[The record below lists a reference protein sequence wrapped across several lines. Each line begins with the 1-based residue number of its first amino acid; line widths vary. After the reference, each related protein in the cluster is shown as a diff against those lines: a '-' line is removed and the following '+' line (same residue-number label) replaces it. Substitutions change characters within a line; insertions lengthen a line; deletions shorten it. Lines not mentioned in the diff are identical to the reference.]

1 MTKTLTKAVLNDTL
15 LSLANS
21 VAAILKPFALVYL
34 VNNYLGTDAYGQVAV
49 FLSSIALISL
59 FSSLGVGF
67 SMKRHISSEANINK
81 KKRLF
86 YSPINF
92 QLILLVVYFLLAYS
106 FVSLGKVNIS
116 LNELG
121 IYSFYYLSFI
131 LFQYF
136 LEYFRWTL
144 NSKKFVKFSVLYATI
159 FLTLLY
165 AAFEFK
171 LVKNVYQ
178 ILLIDAVIM
187 FLIMLHLFR
196 IAYKELGFFF
206 GTFDGRTFFKEFKLG
221 MPYAL
226 GGLSEITIT
235 TADRF
240 MIAFFFGL
248 IEAGLY
254 SSGYFFGSLSLIIVR
269 LIGLFTPQYM
279 FLARDSEDKTAVNN
293 LINYSFLAFFIV
305 AIPYVFFLLLFGSEI
320 LSMISISADSARYTM
335 IVISIASIFSGSYL
349 ILSSVTIMEKKT
361 SVQMQLMLGFSLF
374 NIVSNYLLITLFKS
388 FAVASLVTLVT
399 YCLIVIVFIR
409 YLNKIWRFEFPT
421 EFIFIPLTLASISYG
436 CVSVLDLIFS
446 TYTKGSVWLEGFL
459 FVFLYL
465 VGLIVWLEYSK
476 VLSFKNI
483 FGSGEM

>member
-1 MTKTLTKAVLNDTL
+1 MTKSLKKDVINDSL

-21 VAAILKPFALVYL
+21 AAAILKPFALVYL

-67 SMKRHISSEANINK
+67 SMRRHISGEADINK

-92 QLILLVVYFLLAYS
+92 QLTLLILYALIAYCY
-106 FVSLGKVNIS
+106 VSLGNVNIS
-116 LNELG
+116 VTELS

-144 NSKKFVKFSVLYATI
+144 NSKKFVKFSVLYAII
-159 FLTLLY
+159 FLIFLY
-165 AAFEFK
+165 AAFVFQ
-171 LVKNVYQ
+171 LVENVYQ
-178 ILLIDAVIM
+178 ILVIDALIM

-196 IAYKELGFFF
+196 TAYKELGFFF
-206 GTFDGRTFFKEFKLG
+206 GTFDKRGFFKEFKLG

-226 GGLSEITIT
+226 GGLSEITIA

-240 MIAFFFGL
+240 MIVFFFGL
-248 IEAGLY
+248 VEAGLY

-279 FLARDSEDKTAVNN
+279 FLARDSEDKGGVND
-293 LINYSFLAFFIV
+293 LINYSFFAFFVV
-305 AIPYVFFLLLFGSEI
+305 AIPYVFFLILFGSEI
-320 LSMISISADSARYTM
+320 LSMISISSDRAYFSM

-374 NIVSNYLLITLFKS
+374 NVVSNYLLIMLFKS
-388 FAVASLVTLVT
+388 FVVASVVTLVT
-399 YCLIVIVFIR
+399 YCLIVLLFIR

-421 EFIFIPLTLASISYG
+421 KFILTPLILALISYG
-436 CVSVLDLIFS
+436 CVNVFELTFLTYFKSIVL
-446 TYTKGSVWLEGFL
+446 LEGFI
-459 FVFLYL
+459 FVILYL
-465 VGLIVWLEYSK
+465 IGLIFWLEYSK
-476 VLSFKNI
+476 MFSFRKL
-483 FGSGEM
+483 FGLG